1 MKEWAQSE
9 IGLHTSARTKKNVTM
24 TKQLDYLPT
33 LQSQKKSHELLNIT
47 KMEPKSATKQQQ
59 NRTLFNNVINTG
71 KGNKNSTL
79 KVKTILM

>member
-9 IGLHTSARTKKNVTM
+9 IGPHTFAHTKNVTI

-33 LQSQKKSHELLNIT
+33 LQSQKKSHGLLNKT

-59 NRTLFNNVINTG
+59 KRTLLNNVINTG